1 MGETALS
8 TLFEDL
14 LMDLLVLRCC
24 QEPNFVDETWWGRLS
39 WGEAS

>member
-8 TLFEDL
+8 MLFGDL
-14 LMDLLVLRCC
+14 LMDLLVLRSC
-24 QEPNFVDETWWGRLS
+24 QNPNFVDGTWWGRLS